1 MYNLLKK
8 IKPYLGII
16 PAIIVAVCICVSLS
30 EYVPVAVKKFANMSL
45 SLIHI

>member
-30 EYVPVAVKKFANMSL
+30 EYVPGCGKEICK
-45 SLIHI
+45 HEQ